1 MPDEILPLRAGP
13 KAKVPEVRNAYR
25 YLRGAHHSVAGVV
38 NASQAL
44 AEHRRSGNST
54 TTGRPSGD
62 EVDLLRSA
70 IVLTSSGIDSAMQ
83 RILWDAGLFLI
94 PKKGT
99 AARAAYEA
107 HLKQELAGKGNVD
120 QNLREAMIESDPPR
134 PMLDY
139 YLGLKS
145 KASFQ
150 GSGDLKRRV
159 RNTLGVPN
167 TAISD
172 TVLESLD
179 PFFLARNRI
188 AHAMD
193 YEKPEEPQRTA
204 RTHRTVGE
212 VTTMCNNALAVSA
225 DLLHAVSDV
234 IIGARGLK

>member
-1 MPDEILPLRAGP
+1 MPDEIMPLRAGP

-159 RNTLGVPN
+159 RNTLGCRIPPSR
-167 TAISD
+167 TRFWSLWTRSFWRAI
-172 TVLESLD
+172 ESRTRWTMKN
-179 PFFLARNRI
+179 PRNRS
-188 AHAMD
+188 A
-193 YEKPEEPQRTA
+193 PQGRI
-204 RTHRTVGE
+204 E
-212 VTTMCNNALAVSA
+212 
-225 DLLHAVSDV
+225 LLE
-234 IIGARGLK
+234 R